1 MTNLSPTGRHVK
13 PRMLSDD
20 EADVWY
26 ESDESN
32 EADAAAATVVAD
44 PEVWMDHWSE
54 ELVTLWH
61 ALTDHSAAMGCAIL
75 DKCDFPTFAEFC
87 FKHSSGHPPVV

>member
-1 MTNLSPTGRHVK
+1 MHLKRQGRDIAS
-13 PRMLSDD
+13 MLSDD
-20 EADVWY
+20 EYY
-26 ESDESN
+26 ESDASEPKN
-32 EADAAAATVVAD
+32 EPNIVTD

-61 ALTDHSAAMGCAIL
+61 ALKDHSFGMGCAIL
-75 DKCDFPTFAEFC
+75 DACDFPAFAEFC